1 MANDLKTINLS
12 HVDQTNESDLNLLQR
27 LVKQNGAEM
36 AVKET
41 GYLSLK
47 PVLQEPIQVKIYLP

>member
-12 HVDQTNESDLNLLQR
+12 HVDQTNKSDLNLLQR

-36 AVKET
+36 VVKKRPLT
-41 GYLSLK
+41 YL
-47 PVLQEPIQVKIYLP
+47 

>member
-1 MANDLKTINLS
+1 MANDLKTLNLS

-41 GYLSLK
+41 AYLSLK